1 MYNTIFLLL
10 FYRFWYGFLKLA
22 VNLYENKKLISILL
36 QLGDME
42 LFNAHGLYILFFSFK
57 LMIDIDTLNTKSS
70 YYIILKG
77 IIFLI

>member
-42 LFNAHGLYILFFSFK
+42 LFNAHGLYILFFF
-57 LMIDIDTLNTKSS
+57 I
-70 YYIILKG
+70 
-77 IIFLI
+77 